1 MMEIDD
7 NFAGERRTRLE
18 RLVDEYRATQ
28 KRKLVEIAQKLWL
41 RMEREWARVPRHQ
54 PPPKVH

>member
-1 MMEIDD
+1 MEIDD
-7 NFAGERRTRLE
+7 NLVGEREARLE

-28 KRKLVEIAQKLWL
+28 KRKLVEIARKLWL
-41 RMEREWARVPRHQ
+41 RTEREWAALPRHQ